1 MSSPGKIKCTNT
13 EDSLS
18 NQINEKFPTDI
29 PPQDPSSPPGILSR
43 QERRLCVVGSPK
55 IDFSFESCFDFS
67 IVVKFVFALLPGIR
81 KGWLVRFHM
90 WVW

>member
-13 EDSLS
+13 KDSSS

-43 QERRLCVVGSPK
+43 QERRLCVVGSK
-55 IDFSFESCFDFS
+55 N
-67 IVVKFVFALLPGIR
+67 
-81 KGWLVRFHM
+81 
-90 WVW
+90 